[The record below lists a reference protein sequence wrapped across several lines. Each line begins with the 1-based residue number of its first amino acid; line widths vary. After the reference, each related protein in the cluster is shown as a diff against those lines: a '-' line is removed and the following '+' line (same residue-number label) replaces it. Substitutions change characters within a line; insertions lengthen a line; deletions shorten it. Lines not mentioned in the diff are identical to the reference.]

1 MRKTTSLAVLA
12 TALLIVPAAA
22 RAQEA
27 QPAPAAPA
35 QATTQ
40 NEADQLR
47 QRIGQLQRQA
57 MQDPSLKAAEDSFEA
72 VLQGA
77 MARLDPQAPVKSAR
91 ALALNQEVETA
102 RAAGDNA
109 KLNQLA
115 DEATALK
122 AYFDGL
128 RPRAL
133 AEAEVQAAR
142 QAYLARVLA
151 RMKEI
156 DPETQ
161 AYVDRLAELSRGGA
175 SSGGS
180 R

>member
-1 MRKTTSLAVLA
+1 MRKANSLAVLA
-12 TALLIVPAAA
+12 AALLIVPAAA
-22 RAQEA
+22 RAQEG

-35 QATTQ
+35 PPAAQG
-40 NEADQLR
+40 EADQLR

-91 ALALNQEVETA
+91 ALALNQEVEAA

-109 KLNQLA
+109 RLNQLA

-133 AEAEVQAAR
+133 AEADVQAAR

-161 AYVDRLAELSRGGA
+161 RYVDRLAEIQRGGTG
-175 SSGGS
+175 SGGS